1 MSAIR
6 FFLEEIEFKVPFPV
20 KTKKWITDIVVAEGR
35 SLTGVNYILCSD
47 EYLLEVNR
55 EYLNHDYYTDI
66 ITFDNSE
73 VEKEIEGDIF
83 ISVDRV
89 RDNAKSENTDESTE
103 FRRVLAHGVLHL
115 CGFDDKSEAS
125 QQEMR
130 AKEDYYLSKF
140 K

>member
-47 EYLLEVNR
+47 DYLLEVNR